1 MQHCMVQ
8 VKYLRFWSCG
18 FSKPVHE
25 AATASLLFCQY
36 LCFKYVLMR
45 HIILLDPCTRWAKSQ
60 QQPLA
65 PGVHSASLGV
75 TQPACRSNT
84 FTNSCSVCCL
94 KLLTNNLFIFIFW
107 TFRWCLCPSTPFPG
121 TVYISLV
128 APPLAWPIIPLDN
141 ESSYRS
147 SLLMTNC

>member
-1 MQHCMVQ
+1 MAQ
-8 VKYLRFWSCG
+8 VKYLRFRSCG
-18 FSKPVHE
+18 FSKPVRE
-25 AATASLLFCQY
+25 AARASLLFCQY
-36 LCFKYVLMR
+36 LCFKYILTR

-84 FTNSCSVCCL
+84 FTNSCGVCCL
-94 KLLTNNLFIFIFW
+94 KLLTNNLFIFIFS
-107 TFRWCLCPSTPFPG
+107 TFRWRLRASTPFPG

-147 SLLMTNC
+147 SLLMKNC